1 MNALDGK
8 GKFVEDFKVRTKAFA
23 VRCIHLFRKLPKTT
37 DAQLIGKQLFRS
49 ATSVAANYRAACIS
63 RSKAEFY
70 AKLSITL
77 EEADESLFWLEIL
90 TDTEIVAAE
99 KFLDLKREAQEIINV
114 LSKARKNTTK

>member
-1 MNALDGK
+1 MDALDDK
-8 GKFVEDFKVRTKAFA
+8 GKFVEEFKIRTKAFA
-23 VRCIHLFRKLPKTT
+23 VRCIYLFRKLPKTT

-49 ATSVAANYRAACIS
+49 ATSVAANYRAACIA

-90 TDTEIVAAE
+90 SETEIVPEE
-99 KFLDLKREAQEIINV
+99 KLNSLKQEAQEIINV
-114 LSKARKNTTK
+114 LSKARKNTYK

>member
-1 MNALDGK
+1 MNEYTEK
-8 GKFVEDFKVRTKAFA
+8 GKFVEDFKIRTKAFA
-23 VRCIHLFRKLPKTT
+23 VRCIYLFRKLPKTT

-70 AKLSITL
+70 AKISITL

-90 TDTEIVAAE
+90 TETEIVPPE
-99 KFLDLKREAQEIINV
+99 KLESLKQEAQEIINV
-114 LSKARKNTTK
+114 LSKARKNTIK